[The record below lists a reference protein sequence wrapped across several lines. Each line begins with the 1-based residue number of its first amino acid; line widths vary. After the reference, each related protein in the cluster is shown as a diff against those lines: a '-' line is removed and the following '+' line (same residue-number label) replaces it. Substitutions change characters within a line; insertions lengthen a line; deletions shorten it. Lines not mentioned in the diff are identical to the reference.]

1 MYTLKEICK
10 ITNLTEHTIRYYTD
24 QGLVPSVQ
32 RDSNNHRVFDEQ
44 SIDWLTGV
52 KYLRECGMSIED
64 LKLYVK
70 LCLMGDDTIEERYD
84 IIMKQKKVIDQKK
97 NEILQCSKFINQK
110 LQHYK
115 DIKDKKIG
123 DDTNPATWNGK
134 RAKDP
139 VD

>member
-10 ITNLTEHTIRYYTD
+10 LTNLTEHTIRYYTD

-32 RDSNNHRVFDEQ
+32 RDSNNRRVFDEQ

-52 KYLRECGMSIED
+52 KYLRGCGMSIED

-97 NEILQCSKFINQK
+97 NEILRCSKFINEK

-115 DIKDKKIG
+115 DIKDKKID